1 MWRQRCCSYTV
12 RAYNTD
18 GSTRWMGDYFGGAT
32 ADSDPSIDLK
42 VATIGNVVYVA
53 GPRVE
58 SAAAAGTYW
67 NCVRFS
73 RATGAVLGRHDLWV
87 TGHDRDAYSPGDIQD
102 IAAGLDGSIGV
113 LFWHDGT
120 PATNDQKAGRYLAT
134 DLSALAVTTFAYHSA
149 GFPFRQIEVDTDS
162 VIHSDGGVGE
172 ITREWKRCF
181 ALDGTDEFR
190 GGGADDLPDP
200 LVWWNE
206 YPRIT
211 RHPGSNLYYVPTAVS
226 PHAVTGNVGAVWQA
240 VPVRFNAPILPGP
253 GTTDT
258 DLIGGMIID
267 LALMRDSLGAAT
279 GIVAIGPHVRGDGG
293 TVVETSGAGALA
305 TSGSIADR
313 GNVGRWDLDGTLIK
327 AYSPALTSHVLRVAC
342 AQGAGYYLGASRLPT
357 LPTLL
362 ACSSADATL
371 WAHRHQVQT
380 DLTALSDGGCV
391 TVGDRSSRKG
401 AGEIDFIT

>member
-12 RAYNTD
+12 RCYDPD
-18 GSTRWMGDYFGGAT
+18 GETRWLQDYFRGAT
-32 ADSDPSIDLK
+32 ADSDPSIELK
-42 VATIGNVVYVA
+42 VAALGDVVYVA

-58 SAAAAGTYW
+58 SAAAAGVYW
-67 NCVRFS
+67 NCCRYS
-73 RATGAVLGRHDLWV
+73 RATGELLGRHDLWV
-87 TGHDRDAYSPGDIQD
+87 PTYSRTSEENGDIQD
-102 IAAGLDGSIGV
+102 ICAGLDGSIGV
-113 LFWHDGT
+113 LFWHDTGGT
-120 PATNDQKAGRYLAT
+120 GDTQKAARYAAADLAHQAT
-134 DLSALAVTTFAYHSA
+134 STFAYNSA

-162 VIHSDGGVGE
+162 VIHSDGGIGE

-181 ALDGTDEFR
+181 AIDGTDEFR

-211 RHPGSNLYYVPTAVS
+211 RHPGSNTYYVPTSVS

-305 TSGSIADR
+305 TDGDIADR
-313 GNVGRWDLDGTLIK
+313 GNVGRWDLDGTLTK

-342 AQGAGYYLGASRLPT
+342 AQGAGYYLGTSRLPS
-357 LPTLL
+357 LPSLL
-362 ACSSADATL
+362 AQSAADATL
-371 WAHRHQVQT
+371 WAHRHQVHS

-401 AGEIDFIT
+401 SGELSFI